1 MSNDN
6 IQPLITD
13 PEYRA
18 WVNDLSQR
26 YHQSQIRAAIG
37 INSEQLR
44 FYWSVG
50 HDIIS
55 MHVEERWGQGVIK
68 QLSADL
74 TRTLDRKG
82 FSVTSLGYMK
92 RFYQLYPEGQTNL
105 PPLGGKMQTADTQ
118 VTTTPTAP
126 VPTNLPPSG
135 GNNASLLFAIPWSHH
150 KAIIDK
156 VEGDQQK
163 ALFFVHKSI
172 QNQWGRA
179 MLENMLQTDIYEVQG
194 QSANN
199 FQLTLP
205 SPDADLARDLIKG
218 TYQFGFTQISEQ
230 YNEARL
236 KNQLVDHIRQFLLE
250 LGRGFSFVGQEYHIK
265 AAGKEKYI
273 DLLFYII
280 PLHRYCVIEVK
291 ITEFDFPDAGQLAGY
306 MGMVDDVLTGSDNN
320 PCIGLLICRKKNNLF
335 AKYALDKL
343 NAPIGVAEYK
353 LQHQQLPPELQSKL
367 PSEEEIEQALG
378 QGD

>member
-1 MSNDN
+1 MANKNTNMPSV
-6 IQPLITD
+6 ITD
-13 PEYRA
+13 PQYHA
-18 WVNDLSQR
+18 WVNELSQR

-44 FYWSVG
+44 FYWSLG
-50 HDIIS
+50 RDIVS
-55 MHVEERWGQGVIK
+55 MHVEELWGQGVLK
-68 QLSADL
+68 QLSTDL

-92 RFYQLYPEGQTNL
+92 RFYLLYPEAQTNL
-105 PPLGGKMQTADTQ
+105 PPLEGKMQTATIQ
-118 VTTTPTAP
+118 ATL
-126 VPTNLPPSG
+126 TNLPPYG
-135 GNNASLLFAIPWSHH
+135 GEAASSLFAIPWSHH
-150 KAIIDK
+150 KAILDK
-156 VEGDQQK
+156 VDGNQQK

-205 SPDADLARDLIKG
+205 SHDADLARDLIKG

-230 YNEARL
+230 YNEAQL

-250 LGRGFSFVGQEYHIK
+250 LGRGFSFVGQEYRIK
-265 AAGKEKYI
+265 AADKEKYI

-306 MGMVDDVLTGSDNN
+306 MGMVDDVLTGDDNN

-343 NAPIGVAEYK
+343 NAPIGVAEYQ

-367 PSEEEIEQALG
+367 PTEQEIEQALG
-378 QGD
+378 QSE